1 MIKVKAD
8 THCNNITNKIK
19 DMVVDLHKK
28 NILNEK
34 DKTMITGLN
43 NKNKM
48 KHAPEYRP
56 EAPYIYPL
64 YKIHK
69 LTQEDIENK
78 VVPPSRMVNAAKYG
92 PLYRMEKWISPYLT
106 SSSQIYCE
114 NEYIQDTPH
123 LTQLIKDLNETGLLA
138 NEEVNLFT
146 MDVEKLYPSIKPSLA
161 MEALRDMLH
170 KDISLNEN
178 IKKIIEKFVNV
189 ILEESFVT
197 YDGNSFK
204 AKIGIPTGGCNSR
217 QIADTFLQWL
227 LFQKIKPII
236 NGWELILFW
245 KRFIDDGIGI
255 WKGTRDEFDEFIKS
269 LNEQSKRFGINFP
282 LKEVQFGRSVN
293 FLDLTIYLDEENT
306 IHHKLYVKPTDSR
319 CYLNPGSFH
328 PSHVFSSI
336 PFSQMIRIINRNTKP
351 ESCQEDLNGLK
362 IHLKKSGYNE
372 NTLETMQFK
381 AFERIEN
388 PRTRPPHDN
397 HSIVFSVDYF
407 EDFKAFKQLI
417 KNIEV
422 DINAVFGEMK
432 IVVTARKC
440 SSIGNMVVKNKS
452 LCMPIKKCVKSQ
464 KCGDK
469 RCKICPL
476 MLTTESVLI
485 NDKKLSIPKHLNCKS
500 KEVVYLCICKKCTH
514 NNAYFGQ
521 TVQEEHNRMTGHRE
535 KFNIAKYHKS
545 ALSMHAYD
553 VHNGELTLEDFNIAV
568 MKKATPRRLNREEY
582 MLIDKFDTLTRGLNR
597 YQVV

>member
-1 MIKVKAD
+1 
-8 THCNNITNKIK
+8 
-19 DMVVDLHKK
+19 
-28 NILNEK
+28 
-34 DKTMITGLN
+34 
-43 NKNKM
+43 
-48 KHAPEYRP
+48 
-56 EAPYIYPL
+56 
-64 YKIHK
+64 
-69 LTQEDIENK
+69 
-78 VVPPSRMVNAAKYG
+78 
-92 PLYRMEKWISPYLT
+92 MEKWISPYLT
-106 SSSQIYCE
+106 TSSKIYCE

-123 LTQLIKDLNETGLLA
+123 LTQLIKDLNGTGSLV

-146 MDVEKLYPSIKPSLA
+146 IDVEKLYPSIRPSLA
-161 MEALRDMLH
+161 MQALQDMLT
-170 KDISLNEN
+170 KDRSLNDN
-178 IKKIIEKFVNV
+178 IKEIIEKFIKF

-236 NGWELILFW
+236 KEWELILFW

-255 WKGTRDEFDEFIKS
+255 WKGTREEFDKFISS
-269 LNEQSKRFGINFP
+269 LNDQSNRFGINFP
-282 LKEVQFGRSVN
+282 LKEVQYGRSVN

-306 IHHKLYVKPTDSR
+306 IHHKLYVKPTDAR
-319 CYLNPGSFH
+319 CFLNPGSFH

-336 PFSQMIRIINRNTKP
+336 PFSQMMRVINRNTKP

-362 IHLKKSGYNE
+362 IDLEKSGYSE
-372 NTLETMQFK
+372 NTLETMQIK
-381 AFERIEN
+381 AFERVKN
-388 PRTRPPHDN
+388 PSTRPPHN
-397 HSIVFSVDYF
+397 NNNIIFSVDYF
-407 EDFKAFKQLI
+407 EDFKAFKQVI
-417 KNIEV
+417 KDIEV
-422 DINAVFGEMK
+422 DINAVLGEMK
-432 IVVTARKC
+432 ILVTARKC

-452 LCMPIKKCVKSQ
+452 LCTPNKKCIKSQ

-476 MLTTESVLI
+476 MITTDSVMV
-485 NDKKLSIPKHLNCKS
+485 NGKKLSIPSNLNCKS
-500 KEVVYLCICKKCTH
+500 KEVVYLCVCKRCCH

-535 KFNIAKYHKS
+535 KFNINKYHKS

-553 VHNGELTLEDFNIAV
+553 EHNGELTLEDFNIAV

-582 MLIDKFDTLTRGLNR
+582 IFIDKFDTLARGLNR